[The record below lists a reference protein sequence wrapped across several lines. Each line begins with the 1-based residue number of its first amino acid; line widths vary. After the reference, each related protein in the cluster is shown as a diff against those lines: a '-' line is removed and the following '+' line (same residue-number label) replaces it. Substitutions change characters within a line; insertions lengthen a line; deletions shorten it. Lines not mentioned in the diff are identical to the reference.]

1 MFERFTR
8 DARQVV
14 VDAREWAR
22 ELRHRVVGTEH
33 LLLALAGQEFGA
45 GALLRD
51 AGVTREAVRARLA
64 VVRGPGAV
72 ISDADAAALESIGI
86 DVATVRARLEASFGY
101 GALDLG
107 EPAAPRGLFGRGR
120 PGGIFAPRAK
130 KVLELSLREA
140 LRLRHNAIGSEHLL
154 LGILREGQGLAVRIM
169 VDTGADLQALRRS
182 AEESFRR
189 AA

>member
-51 AGVTREAVRARLA
+51 AGVTPEA
-64 VVRGPGAV
+64 
-72 ISDADAAALESIGI
+72 
-86 DVATVRARLEASFGY
+86 VRARLEASFGS

-107 EPAAPRGLFGRGR
+107 EPAAPRRLFGRGR

-140 LRLRHNAIGSEHLL
+140 LRLRHNAIGTEHLL
-154 LGILREGQGLAVRIM
+154 LGLLREGQGLAVRIM
-169 VDTGADLQALRRS
+169 VDIGADLQALRR
-182 AEESFRR
+182 AADESFRR